1 MLELRGMKEYHNQYN
16 EIKGLPVQVQEEI
29 EQILTM
35 LDESYGEVGERT
47 FEGGKVV
54 MMAGQEDAE
63 YVDTLYGLSN
73 NEFADEV
80 YTADGVYLMVLV
92 IFGTENSRGCFQF
105 LFPALY
111 EFC

>member
-1 MLELRGMKEYHNQYN
+1 MLELRGMKEYQNKYN
-16 EIKGLPVQVQEEI
+16 KIKGLPVQVQEQI
-29 EQILTM
+29 EQTLTI

-54 MMAGQEDAE
+54 VVEGQEDTE
-63 YVDTLYGLSN
+63 YVDMLYSLSN

-92 IFGTENSRGCFQF
+92 IFGTENSIMIIGKQEIIQSY
-105 LFPALY
+105 L
-111 EFC
+111 